1 MYLTNS
7 ITKTKEEF
15 IPITPGKVLIY
26 CCGVTVYDLCHLGH
40 ARSYIVWDVLRR
52 HLMWQGYV
60 VKFVQNFTDIDDK
73 IIARAKLEGTSIEAV
88 SERNIQAFEEDMK
101 TLNILPADKM
111 PRVTNSLGAIR
122 NMIQVLTDKGAA
134 YSIDGDVYFSVMKY
148 AEYGKLSGRKLEQ
161 QRSQEDTKKH
171 HPFDFALWKGVNS
184 DEPSFDSPWGP
195 GRPGWHIEC
204 SAMIRQ
210 ELGETIDIH
219 LGGSDLIFPHHE
231 NEIAQSE
238 IANGKELAHYWLHNG
253 FVTVGEEKMAKSLGN
268 FTTIRNLIEFGI
280 SPMAIRLFVL
290 QAHYRKPI
298 DFNMEAMKSAVNGW
312 KILNTALSFGINREV
327 TESLS
332 LSTDLEHIRNRFIS
346 ALNDDLNTSVAVGEL
361 FQLARLIRTNSCDD
375 SWKLLQELSGVLG
388 FVYEV
393 SSGEKEKS
401 EEIRSL
407 IEERNIARAN
417 RDYAKADNI
426 RELLRNKGIEVN
438 DLNSYD

>member
-7 ITKTKEEF
+7 LTKIKEEF
-15 IPITPGKVLIY
+15 IPLTPGKVLIY

-52 HLMWQGYV
+52 HLMGQGYD

-73 IIARAKLEGTSIEAV
+73 IIARAKSEETSIETV

-111 PRVTNSLGAIR
+111 PRVTNSLDAIR

-161 QRSQEDTKKH
+161 QRSQEDTEKH

-375 SWKLLQELSGVLG
+375 SWKLLQELAGVLG

-417 RDYAKADNI
+417 RDYAKADTI